1 MAGEVILV
9 NARRRRGRRK
19 RARASTRR
27 RRAKARRNP
36 FLYNARRRRRSG
48 RRRAV
53 ARRRSRRVHRNPRI
67 PFLGSVNVN
76 GIVGGTAGYLGT
88 RYGAGWLMSLPA
100 VSAMTADP
108 NTGPWIRMALKAAVG
123 LVGLPMIAKAL
134 RLRGVAG
141 PIAIG
146 AGIAVAQ
153 DLFDTFVKPSLPI
166 ADYQEQVI
174 SDYVPQTISGGGAYT
189 GGAYGTSA
197 YQM

>member
-9 NARRRRGRRK
+9 NP
-19 RARASTRR
+19 RR
-27 RRAKARRNP
+27 RRARRKKARSHRRRRASARRNP
-36 FLYNARRRRRSG
+36 FAYNPRRRRRSS

-53 ARRRSRRVHRNPRI
+53 SRRRRSARRNPRLPLI
-67 PFLGSVNVN
+67 GSVNLP
-76 GIVGGTAGYLGT
+76 GILGGTAGYLGT

-100 VSAMTADP
+100 VQQMTADP
-108 NTGPWIRMALKAAVG
+108 NSGPWVRMGIKAAVG

-141 PIAIG
+141 PAAIG

-166 ADYQEQVI
+166 SDYETQVI
-174 SDYVPQTISGGGAYT
+174 QSYEPQTLSAGGAY
-189 GGAYGTSA
+189 SA
-197 YQM
+197 DPYRM